1 MKGWSLPERAYSLG
15 NNPILLK
22 KKHTGREK
30 STFDGSTKEMS
41 GPVAMPS
48 RIGRW
53 LEASPCSRSQERTEE
68 HLTGSFSL
76 SSSWLRDPFG
86 KSASPRGLS
95 SLPFEGR
102 TLPILLDLLC
112 KHPQSSL
119 SLLNSK
125 HMEPQQTIRASVA
138 ALKGS
143 KDEGFQASRPTDN
156 KHKAQQRSWV
166 EIPS

>member
-15 NNPILLK
+15 NNLILLK
-22 KKHTGREK
+22 KHMGREK
-30 STFDGSTKEMS
+30 STFDESTKEMS

-53 LEASPCSRSQERTEE
+53 LEASPCSRSQERSEE
-68 HLTGSFSL
+68 HLTGSSSL

-102 TLPILLDLLC
+102 TLLILLDLLC

-125 HMEPQQTIRASVA
+125 QVEPQQTIRASVT
-138 ALKGS
+138 ALKGP

-156 KHKAQQRSWV
+156 KHKAQ
-166 EIPS
+166 